1 MLYYQTVFRGRG
13 KKGNF
18 CTVFRLAAD
27 RLEISLEGVG
37 YETAYKEQV
46 KKRRGGAHT
55 SGFPT
60 VKKSTEKYSL
70 VERSAQDGRSRR
82 PFLLVFLLPLG
93 VTPLEGGKGKKVG
106 LPDV

>member
-1 MLYYQTVFRGRG
+1 MLYYQTVFRVRG

-46 KKRRGGAHT
+46 KKRRYHHR
-55 SGFPT
+55 
-60 VKKSTEKYSL
+60 TEEEERKG
-70 VERSAQDGRSRR
+70 RSAYLWISD
-82 PFLLVFLLPLG
+82 
-93 VTPLEGGKGKKVG
+93 GKKKYG
-106 LPDV
+106 EIFTG